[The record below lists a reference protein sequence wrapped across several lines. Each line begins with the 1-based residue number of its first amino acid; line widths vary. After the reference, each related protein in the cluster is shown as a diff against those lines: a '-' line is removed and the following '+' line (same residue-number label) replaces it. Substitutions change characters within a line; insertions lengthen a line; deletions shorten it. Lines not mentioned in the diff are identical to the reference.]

1 MLLQRLFLAAWL
13 VPVLAMIYIGCAYQ
27 APFAYEPVGP
37 RAFPLLM
44 LGLLAAGL
52 VYLLIHP
59 TPLEHDPDEP
69 PPTAQAYRKVGL
81 CIALLLGFV
90 MAFETLGFI
99 PASALAGLCFARL
112 YGGRWLPSLVLAVLL
127 TLGLY
132 LLFDRLLDVPLPLGI
147 LAGLE
152 I

>member
-1 MLLQRLFLAAWL
+1 MQLQRLFLAAWL
-13 VPVLAMIYIGCAYQ
+13 VPVLAMIYIGSTYQ

-44 LGLLAAGL
+44 LGLMALSL

-81 CIALLLGFV
+81 CIALLLGFAL
-90 MAFETLGFI
+90 AFEPLGFI
-99 PASALAGLCFARL
+99 PASTLAGLCFARL
-112 YGGRWLPSLVLAVLL
+112 YDGRWLPSLGVAVLL
-127 TLGLY
+127 AIGLY
-132 LLFDRLLDVPLPLGI
+132 LLFDRLLDVPLPLGV

>member
-13 VPVLAMIYIGCAYQ
+13 VPVLAMIHIGSAYQ

-52 VYLLIHP
+52 IYLLIHP

-69 PPTAQAYRKVGL
+69 PPTAQSLRKVGL
-81 CIALLLGFV
+81 CIALLLGFAL
-90 MAFETLGFI
+90 AFEPLGFI
-99 PASALAGLCFARL
+99 PASSLAGLCFARL
-112 YGGRWLPSLVLAVLL
+112 YGGRWLPSLGLGAALAV
-127 TLGLY
+127 GLY